1 MVRVAL
7 FGMAV
12 IISFTLIMAK
22 ESAAEVSMQLAQAPL
37 GAKGAA
43 KKIVVARVVGEPV
56 YQKDVIRAFRAMPP
70 RIRRAG
76 LKRHYAQLLESVIVA
91 KMLTIYGR
99 RLKLEN
105 DSRVK
110 RELKRAED
118 ALVRDVYLGDL
129 VRKQITEKLLKD
141 KYKIL
146 IKKNKGVEEVRARHV
161 LLQTESKAKEII
173 KFINTGQN
181 FSALAKKHSI
191 GRTASRGGDLNYF
204 KRDEMVKPFSDAAF
218 ALKVG
223 QVTQKPVKSDF
234 GWHVIKLEDR
244 RKRKI
249 PSFQKV
255 KPVIRQKVGEEIS
268 NRVVSDL
275 LTQTKVQRFSFDG
288 KTPRAAPKGP
298 ASLPTTPKPAR

>member
-1 MVRVAL
+1 MVRVVL
-7 FGMAV
+7 FGMAA
-12 IISFTLIMAK
+12 IISFTLMMAK
-22 ESAAEVSMQLAQAPL
+22 ESAAEVGMKLTQAPL
-37 GAKGAA
+37 GSKGAA
-43 KKIVVARVVGEPV
+43 KKIVVARVVGEPI
-56 YQKDVIRAFRAMPP
+56 YQQDIIRAFRAMPP

-76 LKRHYAQLLESVIVA
+76 LKLHYTQLLESVIVA

-118 ALVRDVYLGDL
+118 ALVREVYLGDL

-249 PSFQKV
+249 PAFQRV
-255 KPVIRQKVGEEIS
+255 KAVIRQKVGEEVS

>member
-7 FGMAV
+7 FCMAT
-12 IISFTLIMAK
+12 IISFTLMMAK
-22 ESAAEVSMQLAQAPL
+22 ESAAEVGIQLAQAPL

-43 KKIVVARVVGEPV
+43 KKIVVARVVGEPI
-56 YQKDVIRAFRAMPP
+56 YQQDIIRAFRAMPP

-76 LKRHYAQLLESVIVA
+76 LKRHYTKLLETVIVA

-141 KYKIL
+141 KYKVL
-146 IKKNKGVEEVRARHV
+146 VKKNKGVEEVRARHV

-173 KFINTGQN
+173 KSINTGQN

-249 PSFQKV
+249 PTFQKV
-255 KPVIRQKVGEEIS
+255 KPVIRQKVGEEVS